1 MKSYGQFCPIAK
13 ACEALGERWTL
24 LLIRELLCG
33 SHRYNDFKRGLPLIS
48 PTMLSQRLSVL
59 QARGLVE
66 LKLSDDSKSREYHL
80 TQAGLEL
87 EPIVMGLGEWG
98 ARWVRSQMSDEDLS
112 VELLMWDMRRT
123 INGSALPDNRT
134 VLHFEFKDLDKS
146 YRHWWMLAD
155 GGEIDLCVDD
165 PGFDADV
172 DFVSDLR
179 TMTAL
184 WLGDVSVAAAEA
196 SGTLDVRG
204 AALLIKNLPQW
215 FMFSGFA
222 KIKSGFVESS
232 TIGGDSIEVAMKR

>member
-1 MKSYGQFCPIAK
+1 MKGYGQFCPIAK

-48 PTMLSQRLSVL
+48 PTMLSQRLNVL
-59 QARGLVE
+59 QQRGLVE
-66 LKLSDDSKSREYHL
+66 LRRSEDNKSREYHL

-98 ARWVRSQMSDEDLS
+98 ARWVRSQMSDDDLS

-123 INGSALPDNRT
+123 INCAALPDCRT
-134 VLHFEFKDLDKS
+134 VLHFEFHDLGQP
-146 YRHWWMLAD
+146 YRHWWMLAEND
-155 GGEIDLCVDD
+155 GIDLCVDD
-165 PGFDADV
+165 PGFDPDLH
-172 DFVSDLR
+172 FISDLR

-184 WLGDVSVAAAEA
+184 WLGDTTIVAAESDDRLKICGA
-196 SGTLDVRG
+196 S
-204 AALLIKNLPQW
+204 LLLRNLPEW

-222 KIKSGFVESS
+222 AVKSGLSDARGS
-232 TIGGDSIEVAMKR
+232 G